1 MHNDDIKLSKH
12 IHDIDRV
19 EPIFY
24 FDFLCTSGYE
34 MVPLVYAFLMNTIYL
49 FHSTLVTEGTVFRK
63 CTVPKFKNFNPFDF
77 LNE

>member
-34 MVPLVYAFLMNTIYL
+34 MVPLVYAFLMNTLSIPQY
-49 FHSTLVTEGTVFRK
+49 TG
-63 CTVPKFKNFNPFDF
+63 N
-77 LNE
+77 